1 MNNNDI
7 PSLNEYTS
15 EIISTINFLAQTQD
29 VDILMERILTEARKI
44 ANADAGSIY
53 KREDNLL
60 ILKYAQN
67 DTKQRELPPDKK
79 LIYETFSFPIDES
92 TIAGFVAK
100 TKTPLNIDDVYCIP
114 SDLPYH
120 FGRKVDE
127 ISGYRTKSMLT
138 VPLLNPN
145 REVIGVLQLINAKN
159 EKGEIVAFAPK
170 NVPVISFYAE
180 CASIALERA
189 ELVRTMILRMIK
201 MAELRDPEETGEHVN
216 RVGEYSAILYEKW
229 ATRRGESLK
238 IREKH
243 KDALRI
249 AAMLHDVGK
258 IAISDVIL
266 KKKGRLTQ
274 EEYLIMKQHTFLG
287 ARLFENTKS
296 LVDEM
301 AKKIAL
307 EHHERWDGKGYPG
320 HIDLDT
326 GRPLPG
332 YERFDGS
339 AEGKKGEEISLWG
352 RIVSLADV
360 FDALSS
366 RRSYKEPWPRERLL
380 KEIASQKGKQFDPEL
395 VDIFLASVDE
405 IYMAQ
410 KRYS

>member
-1 MNNNDI
+1 MNNKDI

-15 EIISTINFLAQTQD
+15 EIISTINFLSQTQD

-67 DTKQRELPPDKK
+67 DTKQKELPPNKK

-100 TKTPLNIDDVYCIP
+100 TKMPLNIDDVYCIP

-145 REVIGVLQLINAKN
+145 KEVIGVLQLINAKDD
-159 EKGEIVAFAPK
+159 KGRIVPFASRY
-170 NVPVISFYAE
+170 VPIISFYGE

-201 MAELRDPEETGEHVN
+201 MAELRDPAETGEHVN

-229 ATRRGESLK
+229 SSRRGEPLK
-238 IREKH
+238 VREKH

-258 IAISDVIL
+258 IAISDIIL
-266 KKKGRLTQ
+266 KKRGRLTD
-274 EEYLIMKQHTFLG
+274 EEYLTMKQHTFLG
-287 ARLFENTKS
+287 ARLFDDTKS

-307 EHHERWDGKGYPG
+307 EHHERWDGQGYPG
-320 HIDLDT
+320 YIDIDT

-332 YERFDGS
+332 HEKIDGS
-339 AEGKKGEEISLWG
+339 AEGKRGEEISLWG
-352 RIVSLADV
+352 RIVALADV

-366 RRSYKEPWPRERLL
+366 RRSYKDPWPKEKIL
-380 KEIASQKGKQFDPEL
+380 KEIVSQKGKQFDPEL
-395 VDIFLASVDE
+395 VDIFMESVDE
-405 IYMAQ
+405 IYMAK

>member
-1 MNNNDI
+1 MNDHKEH
-7 PSLNEYTS
+7 LNQYVG
-15 EIISTINFLAQTQD
+15 EIVSTINFLAQTQD

-53 KREDNLL
+53 KREEGFL

-67 DTKQRELPPDKK
+67 DTKQKELPPNKK

-114 SDLPYH
+114 SDLPYK
-120 FGRKVDE
+120 FGKQVDE

-138 VPLLNPN
+138 VPLLNPSK
-145 REVIGVLQLINAKN
+145 EVIGVLQLINAKD
-159 EKGEIVAFAPK
+159 EQGRIVPFASRY
-170 NVPVISFYAE
+170 VPIISFYGE

-216 RVGEYSAILYEKW
+216 RVGEYSTILYEKW
-229 ATRRGESLK
+229 AIKRGEPLK
-238 IREKH
+238 VMEKN
-243 KDALRI
+243 KDALRV

-266 KKKGRLTQ
+266 KKKGRLTE
-274 EEYLIMKQHTFLG
+274 EEYSTMKQHTYLG
-287 ARLFENTKS
+287 ARLFKETKS

-301 AKKIAL
+301 AREISL
-307 EHHERWDGKGYPG
+307 EHHERWDGLGYPG
-320 HIDLDT
+320 YIDLDT
-326 GRPLPG
+326 GEPLPG
-332 YERFDGS
+332 YEKGDGS
-339 AEGKKGEEISLWG
+339 ARGKKGEEISLWG

-366 RRSYKEPWPRERLL
+366 KRSYKEPWSRE
-380 KEIASQKGKQFDPEL
+380 KIVEEISSQRGKQFDPEL
-395 VDIFLASVDE
+395 VDIFIESLDE
-405 IYMAQ
+405 IYMAMG
-410 KRYS
+410 RYS